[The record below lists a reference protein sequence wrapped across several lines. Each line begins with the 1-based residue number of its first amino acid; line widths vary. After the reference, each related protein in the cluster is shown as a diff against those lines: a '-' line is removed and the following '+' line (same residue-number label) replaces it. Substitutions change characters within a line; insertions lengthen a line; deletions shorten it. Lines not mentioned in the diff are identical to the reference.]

1 MKVSSTSTMPESRSL
16 PARISTDLNRCSIAH
31 AVWYE
36 PISRVRWRLSAD
48 TPSFWVA
55 NSQHAMNHTVSGVRV
70 RSKIV
75 PAVTD
80 ERPPHPAHQTRPQPP
95 AAVVA
100 AARAHEALWPP
111 QPLEV
116 VQAVG
121 VGREPRHQLT
131 PSRWGSACQPS
142 DR

>member
-1 MKVSSTSTMPESRSL
+1 MSPPKPVDQDDDRITPQEGAAALARMPLEVVGSHQGL
-16 PARISTDLNRCSIAH
+16 LGGTPQRISTDLNRCSIAH

-80 ERPPHPAHQTRPQPP
+80 ERPPHPAHQTRLSPSRQPP
-95 AAVVA
+95 WWLQ
-100 AARAHEALWPP
+100 RGH
-111 QPLEV
+111 
-116 VQAVG
+116 
-121 VGREPRHQLT
+121 T
-131 PSRWGSACQPS
+131 KPSGHRSHS
-142 DR
+142 R